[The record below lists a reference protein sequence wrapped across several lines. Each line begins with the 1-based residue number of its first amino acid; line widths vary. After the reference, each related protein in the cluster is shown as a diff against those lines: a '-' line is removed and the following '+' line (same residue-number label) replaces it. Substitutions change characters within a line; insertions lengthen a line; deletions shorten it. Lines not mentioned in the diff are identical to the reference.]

1 MSEAEVKYSFTKILV
16 ICLIASIITIFLLPY
31 TMVVSPYPA
40 KAHWPMSLYFF
51 HWGQE
56 QGFAHRD
63 FFFAAV
69 ALYLYPV
76 LINSLLPKRYR
87 LSTAEIALI
96 GIALL
101 PIVYTLTCGEEPFL
115 LSIITYT
122 YSGLAS
128 PTTEEWVIKYAP
140 PLFGPKDM
148 EILLPMTEGGAP
160 VPWGAWMA
168 SLTWYMIFILSF
180 FGFLMFYA
188 CMVRRLWIEQE
199 YLPFPSAAIMST
211 CTRGLMGEGVTP
223 FYRNSYFWAGFA
235 IAWVLII
242 PQIWDVFTPFSPVL
256 IGASFSELALTTA
269 VINFPLHPVG
279 IGFGM
284 FVPEN
289 FLVTLIV
296 AYILLFMILPPLLW
310 VPIGWLAPLAPGRGS
325 WFVFNRWI
333 GKFEFTPGTPL
344 TGGYMTFCWGMVWGL
359 ALFPLIVYWRY
370 FADVFSRAFKGA
382 GVAREEEPLSY
393 KSIVLG
399 LIASAVI
406 YIISCTVVN
415 VPVHLAIL
423 QLILVGLWHIGLTRW
438 HAETGWGAGLIGGW
452 TEWNSI
458 HFQPLLF
465 TLGLTGTPEVAVPF
479 EATTFIWTNTCWG
492 GGSGSI
498 HNIGGLLL
506 DAFRIAHDYKISTRH
521 VFIVYLISTVLTV
534 VLGSIIML
542 WLAYTY
548 SISGLP
554 IANNLIWY
562 FSYRPCNE
570 GLLHNPIWSPTP
582 GYWANLA
589 FGFIFVYLVY
599 YLRRR
604 FGGIF
609 NYIAP
614 AAILV
619 TCAHGVNLWLPF
631 IIAFA
636 IRRLLLRIGG
646 APLLER
652 VGTPLGAGLLIGS
665 AVWMPVGLCLNWLAY
680 SLGWIGG

>member
-1 MSEAEVKYSFTKILV
+1 MNEAEVRRVLSVKIFV
-16 ICLIASIITIFLLPY
+16 MCIIAAVITIFLLPY
-31 TMVVSPYPA
+31 TMVASPYPS
-40 KAHWPMSLYFF
+40 KGHWPMSLYFF
-51 HWGQE
+51 HWGQP
-56 QGFAHRD
+56 QGFPHRD

-87 LSTAEIALI
+87 LSAGEIALV
-96 GIALL
+96 GISLL
-101 PIVYTLTCGEEPFL
+101 PIVYPLTCGEEPFL

-122 YSGLAS
+122 YSGLTS

-140 PLFGPKDM
+140 PFFGPKDM
-148 EILLPMTEGGAP
+148 EVLMPMSEGGAP
-160 VPWGAWMA
+160 VPWGAWI
-168 SLTWYMIFILSF
+168 LPITWYSIFILSF
-180 FGFLMFYA
+180 FGFLIFYA
-188 CMVRRLWIEQE
+188 CLVRRLWIEEE
-199 YLPFPSAAIMST
+199 YLPFPSATIMSV
-211 CTRGLMGEGVTP
+211 CTKGLLGEGGTS
-223 FYRNSYFWAGFA
+223 FYKSSYFWAGFA
-235 IAWVLII
+235 IAWLLII
-242 PQIWDVFTPFSPVL
+242 PQVWDAFAPFTPVL
-256 IGASFSELALTTA
+256 IGADFTPLALTTA

-284 FVPEN
+284 FVPES

-296 AYILLFMILPPLLW
+296 AYILLYVVLPPLLW
-310 VPIGWLAPLAPGRGS
+310 VPIGWLAPLPPGRGA

-344 TGGYMTFCWGMVWGL
+344 TGGYMTFCWGMIWGL
-359 ALFPLIVYWRY
+359 ALFPLIVHRRY
-370 FADVFSRAFKGA
+370 FIEVFRRAFKA
-382 GVAREEEPLSY
+382 AESSSEEPLSY
-393 KSIVLG
+393 KNTILG
-399 LIASAVI
+399 MVACAII
-406 YIISCTVVN
+406 YIIACVIVN
-415 VPVHLAIL
+415 VPIHLAIL
-423 QLILVGLWHIGLTRW
+423 ELILVGLWHIGLTRW

-458 HFQPLLF
+458 HFQSLLPA
-465 TLGLTGTPEVAVPF
+465 LDLTTSPAVATPF
-479 EATTFIWTNTCWG
+479 MATTFIWTNTCWG

-506 DAFRIAHDYKISTRH
+506 DAFRIARDYRISTKH
-521 VFIVYLISTVLTV
+521 VLLVYGISTVLTV
-534 VLGSIIML
+534 ILGSVIML
-542 WLAYTY
+542 WLVYTY

-562 FSYRPCNE
+562 FSYRPCTE

-589 FGFIFVYLVY
+589 FGFIFIYLVY

-631 IIAFA
+631 IIAFI

-652 VGTPLGAGLLIGS
+652 IGTPLGAGLIVGS

-680 SLGWIGG
+680 SMGWIGG